1 MTDFRYTL
9 STSSLVA
16 LYFMAMLGH
25 SKVLASC
32 IAVLF
37 TDQMNQVNGR
47 KNILQCKSK
56 SSLRKMHFSLCLQVM
71 IENKYSMIY
80 ENFK

>member
-1 MTDFRYTL
+1 
-9 STSSLVA
+9 
-16 LYFMAMLGH
+16 MAMLGH

-71 IENKYSMIY
+71 IENKYSIIHG
-80 ENFK
+80 NFK